1 MPLDIVVL
9 AAGKGTRMC
18 SDLPKVLHPIAG
30 KPMLEHVL
38 DVVVDIEDAKTTI
51 VVGHGSKSVRAAFSD
66 LNVNWVEQSDQL
78 GTGHAVMQAIPH
90 LRDDSTVLILMGDV
104 PLIKK
109 QTLVDLL
116 ERANATSFGL
126 LTLKMED
133 PTGYGRIVR
142 NANGKVEGI
151 VEQKD
156 SSAEELLIDE
166 VNTGVM
172 AINGAKLK
180 RWLSSL
186 SNNNAQGEYYLTDV
200 VATAVD
206 EGIEIATQAAQSLHE
221 VMGVNNRIQQAELER
236 AYQTGYASKLLAAGL
251 SLADPARIDVRG
263 KLLHGKDCFIDINSV
278 FEGEVVIGNSV
289 VIGPNCHLKNVT
301 IGDDVVIKAFTSIED
316 SNLAGENDVGPY
328 ARLRPGT
335 ELGTG
340 AKIGNFVETKKA
352 QIGDGSKVNHLS
364 YIGDAVLGSG
374 VNIGAGT
381 ITCNYDGINKH
392 RTELA
397 DDVFIGSNSTL
408 VAPISVG
415 KGSFVGAASVITK
428 AVDKN
433 SLAISRSKQKN
444 LSGWLPP
451 KKRN

>member
-9 AAGKGTRMC
+9 AAGKGTRMY
-18 SDLPKVLHPIAG
+18 SDLPKVLHSIAG

-38 DVVVDIEDAKTTI
+38 DAVVDMGDTTT
-51 VVGHGSKSVRAAFSD
+51 VVIGHGAETVRAAFSD
-66 LNVNWVEQSDQL
+66 LNVNWAEQTAQL
-78 GTGHAVMQAIPH
+78 GTGHAVLQAASY
-90 LRDDSTVLILMGDV
+90 LRDDATTLILMGDV
-104 PLIKK
+104 PLIKT
-109 QTLVDLL
+109 QTLVDLIR
-116 ERANATSFGL
+116 RADSTGFGL
-126 LTLKMED
+126 LTLKLDD

-142 NANGKVEGI
+142 DASGKVEGI
-151 VEQKD
+151 IEQKD
-156 SSAEELLIDE
+156 SSPEQLLINE

-200 VATAVD
+200 VATAVT
-206 EGIEIATQAAQSLHE
+206 EGVEIATQLAQSLHE
-221 VMGVNNRIQQAELER
+221 VMGVNNRVQQAELER
-236 AYQTGYASKLLAAGL
+236 AYQSGYASQLLAAGL

-263 KLLHGKDCFIDINSV
+263 NLRHGKDCFIDVNCV
-278 FEGEVVIGNSV
+278 FEGEVTIGNGV

-301 IGDDVVIKAFTSIED
+301 IGDGAVIKAFTSIED
-316 SNLAGENDVGPY
+316 SLLAGTNEVGPY

-335 ELGTG
+335 QLGDG

-352 QIGDGSKVNHLS
+352 KIGDGSKVNHLS
-364 YIGDAVLGSG
+364 YIGDAVLGNG
-374 VNIGAGT
+374 VNVGAGT

-392 RTELA
+392 QTVLA
-397 DDVFIGSNSTL
+397 DDVFVGSNSTL

-428 AVDKN
+428 EVEENA
-433 SLAISRSKQKN
+433 LAISRSKQKN
-444 LSGWLPP
+444 VVGWLPP
-451 KKRN
+451 RKRN

>member
-9 AAGKGTRMC
+9 AAGKGTRMY

-30 KPMLEHVL
+30 KPMLAHVL
-38 DVVVDIEDAKTTI
+38 DAVVDMADASTT
-51 VVGHGSKSVRAAFSD
+51 VVIGHGAETVRAAFGD
-66 LNVNWVEQSDQL
+66 RKVNWAEQTAQL
-78 GTGHAVMQAIPH
+78 GTGHAVMQAAPF
-90 LRDDSTVLILMGDV
+90 LRDDATTLILMGDV
-104 PLIKK
+104 PLIKT
-109 QTLVDLL
+109 QTLIDLVK
-116 ERANATSFGL
+116 RAESTGFGL
-126 LTLKMED
+126 LTLKLDD

-142 NANGKVEGI
+142 NVSGKVEGI
-151 VEQKD
+151 IEQKD
-156 SSAEELLIDE
+156 STPEQLLIGE

-172 AINGAKLK
+172 AINGGKLK

-200 VATAVD
+200 VATAVN
-206 EGIEIATQAAQSLHE
+206 EGVEIATQAAQSLHE

-236 AYQTGYASKLLAAGL
+236 AYQRGYASTLLAAGL
-251 SLADPARIDVRG
+251 SLADPERIDVRG
-263 KLLHGKDCFIDINSV
+263 TLRHGKDCFIDVNCVI
-278 FEGEVVIGNSV
+278 EGEVTIGNGV
-289 VIGPNCHLKNVT
+289 VIGPNCHLKNAT
-301 IGDDVVIKAFTSIED
+301 IGDGAMIKAFTSIED
-316 SNLAGENDVGPY
+316 SSLAGTNDVGPY

-335 ELGTG
+335 QLGHG

-352 QIGDGSKVNHLS
+352 EIGDGSKVNHLS

-374 VNIGAGT
+374 VNVGAGT

-392 RTELA
+392 QTVLA

-408 VAPISVG
+408 VAPITVG

-428 AVDKN
+428 TVDEN

-444 LSGWLPP
+444 VAGWVPP